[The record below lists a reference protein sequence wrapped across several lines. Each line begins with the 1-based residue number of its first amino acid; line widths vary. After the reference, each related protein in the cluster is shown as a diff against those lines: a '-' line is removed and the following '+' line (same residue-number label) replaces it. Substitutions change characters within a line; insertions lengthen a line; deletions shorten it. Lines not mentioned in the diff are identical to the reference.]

1 MIRRPPRA
9 TRTDTLFPYTT
20 LFRSPVGGHRA
31 RRIRACARRPLV
43 AARMDAD
50 VRTPQRAAAD
60 RARRRRRLLAGQPAG
75 TVACAAGADPGAGA
89 AGRAGH
95 RQADDRAAA
104 HRRRRAVR
112 SEEHTYELPSLMRLS
127 Y

>member
-75 TVACAAGADPGAGA
+75 TVACAAGAEI
-89 AGRAGH
+89 GRAH
-95 RQADDRAAA
+95 VCTPVTNSQLVCRHLLENKRP
-104 HRRRRAVR
+104 
-112 SEEHTYELPSLMRLS
+112 LPAKIAMIINSPH
-127 Y
+127 